1 MKLKELTQRLLILNQ
16 VDQPILLLDND
27 DTSYMLKYRHTKE
40 IPIGFYGY
48 FNYELVRYMDDILE
62 LDVVFSCDKGN
73 TFNLYVNGLKDLF
86 KKINKGE

>member
-27 DTSYMLKYRHTKE
+27 DTSYMLKYRHTKD

-48 FNYELVRYMDDILE
+48 FNYEIVKYMGDILE